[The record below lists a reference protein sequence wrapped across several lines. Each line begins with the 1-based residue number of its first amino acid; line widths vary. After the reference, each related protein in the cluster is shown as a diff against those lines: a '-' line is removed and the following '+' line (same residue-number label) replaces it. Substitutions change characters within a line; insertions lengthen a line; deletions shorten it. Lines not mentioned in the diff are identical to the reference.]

1 MQGLAIGAIGGALGG
16 LSKAYDVFDV
26 GKLGGQSSIN
36 SLIKSA
42 SNLANKAGLSD
53 FLIKSDIG
61 LFSKFK
67 EEWFE
72 LGKAAISV
80 IYSELANSPSQ
91 PESRT
96 KYSGG
101 TVQGDEPK
109 LFIQKPGESSSF
121 DRSGQKGSEG
131 SKKSNKNGILNEA
144 QRPYAAA
151 ITYMSFFGK
160 QSAF

>member
-1 MQGLAIGAIGGALGG
+1 LQGLASGAIAGAMGG

-26 GKLGGQSSIN
+26 GKLGGKSSIN
-36 SLIKSA
+36 SLMKSV
-42 SNLANKAGLSD
+42 SNLASKAGLSD
-53 FLIKSDIG
+53 FLMKSDRG
-61 LFSKFK
+61 LFSRFK

-72 LGKAAISV
+72 LGKAAIGE

-101 TVQGDEPK
+101 TMQGDEPK

-131 SKKSNKNGILNEA
+131 SKKSNKNGLLNEA
-144 QRPYAAA
+144 ERPYAAA